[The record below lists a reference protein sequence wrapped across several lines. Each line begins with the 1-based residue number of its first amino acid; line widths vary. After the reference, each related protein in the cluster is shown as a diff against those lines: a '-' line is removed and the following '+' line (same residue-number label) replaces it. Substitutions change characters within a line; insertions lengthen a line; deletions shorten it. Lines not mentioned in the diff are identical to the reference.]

1 LAVEEY
7 DMDALLSL
15 LVSCSLHLDDALVL
29 GVIDAFSAGN
39 PYTVRNS
46 LVLEDEA
53 ELLDLEMPPQSAAE
67 ARAAVDHIVAAGGDP
82 VVGLLPLRPAWLEEL
97 AKPAGALFDSCQGVE
112 VATAKLSEFDF
123 HCRHR
128 GANSRVTARRACT
141 LERYGASLGLP
152 ALGRFV
158 LVSLA
163 HTPAAPVE
171 STPSSSSAASLF
183 RPGGIFFPGTVP

>member
-1 LAVEEY
+1 MEAMLA
-7 DMDALLSL
+7 L

-39 PYTVRNS
+39 PFTVRS
-46 LVLEDEA
+46 ALVLEDED
-53 ELLDLEMPPQSAAE
+53 ELLDLDMPPQSAGE
-67 ARAAVDHIVAAGGDP
+67 ARAIVDRIVAAGGAP
-82 VVGLLPLRPAWLEEL
+82 VVGLVPLRPAWLEDLE
-97 AKPAGALFDSCQGVE
+97 KPASALFDSCQAIE

-123 HCRHR
+123 QCRHR
-128 GANSRVTARRACT
+128 GATFRATARRACT

-163 HTPAAPVE
+163 HMPPVPVE
-171 STPSSSSAASLF
+171 ATPTSSSAPSLF
-183 RPGGIFFPGTVP
+183 RPGGIFFGGTAP